1 MPTRSAGKR
10 HVRPLRLALHWL
22 LHSSARAAAA
32 AATAAE
38 YAAAGCCRL
47 GALQRPA
54 QRAWGHHEE
63 VTSELH
69 IEPGLFPSEDD
80 VPPPDLTPGD
90 RALIVAC
97 GSG

>member
-47 GALQRPA
+47 DELMQAQANIKGSARSGA
-54 QRAWGHHEE
+54 
-63 VTSELH
+63 V
-69 IEPGLFPSEDD
+69 
-80 VPPPDLTPGD
+80 
-90 RALIVAC
+90 
-97 GSG
+97 